1 MLSTAAVVLGLALS
15 AADVHAVHP
24 EERVTEWFKVR
35 VVTDVALPDGIA
47 VGASLAPLPHLRLTA
62 AALTNVIGF
71 GARGGLQ
78 LVPFSD
84 WTLHPLIGCEG
95 GRYFNGRPRNL
106 VENGPES
113 FSYDFANLNAGL
125 ELKLGRFEAF
135 AVGGVSRVWTRGA
148 LGETSLDFEATLP
161 SAKAGIAVKLN

>member
-1 MLSTAAVVLGLALS
+1 MLGALLSLALS

-24 EERVTEWFKVR
+24 EDRVTDWFKVR
-35 VVTDVALPDGIA
+35 VVADVALPDGIA
-47 VGASLAPLPHLRLTA
+47 VGLSLAPLPHVRISA
-62 AALTNVIGF
+62 AALTNVIGV

-95 GRYFNGRPRNL
+95 GRYFNGRPRN
-106 VENGPES
+106 VIANGPES

-125 ELKLGRFEAF
+125 ELELGRFELF
-135 AVGGVSRVWTRGA
+135 AVGGVSRVWTRGD

-161 SAKAGIAVKLN
+161 SAKAGFAVKLN